1 MRHVDATRTCAHQ
14 RGFTLIELMVG
25 LVLGLLTLLV
35 ITQVLLFAEGKRRT
49 LTMGSDAQVNGAL
62 ALYAIQRDIQMAGY
76 GAVASPDALGCPV
89 KGQYDVGGSSVGFT
103 LAPVVIGVGVDG
115 APDTVK
121 VLQGQTPG
129 VSVPMLLTENHLQG
143 SAFFIVKSSFGVTA
157 GDLMIAVPPL
167 QSETNWCTLFNVTN
181 DAGNILTAIGP
192 TRVPIGIGIGIGGKW
207 NQVAAVPAGG
217 YAAGSY
223 LLNMGSLISRTYAI
237 NDLYN
242 LTLGELSPID
252 GTVQTQ
258 ELYPQIVSLKAM
270 YGKDTDA
277 DSAVDTY
284 DTTTPATSADWQ
296 KVLSIRIAVVA
307 RSNQYEKNEV
317 TATAPLWNVGDLGA
331 ASAVTGFT
339 NCSDATTRCLPI
351 KVSQVADWKHYRY
364 KVYDT
369 VVPLRNVLWNLGQTP

>member
-1 MRHVDATRTCAHQ
+1 MRHIAATRSDALQ
-14 RGFTLIELMVG
+14 RGFTLVELMVG

-35 ITQVLLFAEGKRRT
+35 IMQVLLFAEGKRRT

-62 ALYAIQRDIQMAGY
+62 ALFAIQRDIQMAGY
-76 GAVASPDALGCPV
+76 GAVASPDALGCAV
-89 KGQYDVGGSSVGFT
+89 KGQYDAGGSPVSFT
-103 LAPVVIGVGVDG
+103 LAPVVIGVGIDG

-129 VSVPMLLTENHLQG
+129 VSVPMLLTENHLQDG
-143 SAFFIVKSSFGVTA
+143 ASFIVKSSFGVTA
-157 GDLMIAVPPL
+157 GVMVIAVPL
-167 QSETNWCTLFNVTN
+167 RQSATNWCTLFNVTN

-207 NQVAAVPAGG
+207 NQVAVVPAAG

>member
-1 MRHVDATRTCAHQ
+1 MRHVEATRTCVDQ

-62 ALYAIQRDIQMAGY
+62 ALFAIQRDIQMAGY

-89 KGQYDVGGSSVGFT
+89 KGQYDAGGLPVSFT
-103 LAPVVIGVGVDG
+103 LAPVVIDVGVNG

-167 QSETNWCTLFNVTN
+167 QSATSWCTLFNVTN
-181 DAGNILTAIGP
+181 DAGSILTAIGP
-192 TRVPIGIGIGIGGKW
+192 TRVPMGTGIGGKW
-207 NQVAAVPAGG
+207 NQAAVAPDAG
-217 YAAGSY
+217 YTAGSY

-237 NDLYN
+237 NGLYN
-242 LTLGELSPID
+242 LTLGELSPTD

-307 RSNQYEKNEV
+307 RSNQ
-317 TATAPLWNVGDLGA
+317 
-331 ASAVTGFT
+331 
-339 NCSDATTRCLPI
+339 
-351 KVSQVADWKHYRY
+351 
-364 KVYDT
+364 
-369 VVPLRNVLWNLGQTP
+369 

>member
-1 MRHVDATRTCAHQ
+1 MRNVEVAGTDELQ
-14 RGFTLIELMVG
+14 RGFTLVELMVG

-62 ALYAIQRDIQMAGY
+62 ALFAIQRDIQMAGY

-89 KGQYDVGGSSVGFT
+89 KGQYDAGGAPVGFT

-121 VLQGQTPG
+121 VLQSQTPG
-129 VSVPMLLTENHLQG
+129 FSVPMLLTENHPQG
-143 SAFFIVKSSFGVTA
+143 GTFFVVKSSLGVTA
-157 GDLMIAVPPL
+157 GDLMIVVPPL
-167 QSETNWCTLFNVTN
+167 QSATSWCTLFSVTHDPG
-181 DAGNILTAIGP
+181 DASTAIGP
-192 TRVPIGIGIGIGGKW
+192 TRVPMGTGLGGKW
-207 NQVAAVPAGG
+207 NQVAVVPSAG
-217 YAAGSY
+217 YAAGSH

-237 NDLYN
+237 NNLNN
-242 LTLGELSPID
+242 LTLGELSPTD

-277 DSAVDTY
+277 DSTVDTY
-284 DTTTPATSADWQ
+284 DTTTPGTSADWQ
-296 KVLSIRIAVVA
+296 KVLSIRVAVVA

-317 TATAPLWNVGDLGA
+317 TMTAPLWNVGDLGV

-339 NCSDATTRCLPI
+339 SCSDATNRCLPI
-351 KVSQVADWKHYRY
+351 KVSQVTDWKHYRY

-369 VVPLRNVLWNLGQTP
+369 VVPLRNVLWNLSPAS